1 MGFPPLTPTTPCAP
15 AASREPPAAR
25 RTTTH
30 GHARPPTAPD
40 ELWGTSSSSSR
51 TTGLLDVL
59 ETRAIFTATCLRR
72 NWGRVVVVVVRVVG
86 IAKNL
91 DRISP
96 LLNRVWYLCVH
107 LFPLLAL
114 FPKSRISVGLPE
126 LDVQWCTVDTPL
138 CEPATLPG
146 GARRPM
152 RACHVEACRPLTWLC
167 HYHGQMVE

>member
-72 NWGRVVVVVVRVVG
+72 NWGRRTKSVRNGRIPWVL
-86 IAKNL
+86 L